1 MPFESSK
8 RPVVEPIPGCLKQL
22 LQVPPL
28 TFSPRV
34 TFRVVSPLILEV
46 WGDDGVVKKVE
57 LQPNLIQI
65 TDMEIAIEA
74 IKENLVK
81 FIAQGEWV

>member
-1 MPFESSK
+1 
-8 RPVVEPIPGCLKQL
+8 
-22 LQVPPL
+22 
-28 TFSPRV
+28 
-34 TFRVVSPLILEV
+34 VVSPLILEV